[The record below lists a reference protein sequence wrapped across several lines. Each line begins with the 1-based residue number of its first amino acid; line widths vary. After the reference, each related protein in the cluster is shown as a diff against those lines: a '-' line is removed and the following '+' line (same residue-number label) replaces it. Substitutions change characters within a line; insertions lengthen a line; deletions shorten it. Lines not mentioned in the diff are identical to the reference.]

1 MAYTHRD
8 STSDITSTLH
18 SSNIQTYEYRVYKII
33 CRLSVDS
40 TQTYTCADSACM
52 LHGSARECLGIW
64 RASQIAKLARLK
76 PKRVTLAPVEQYDAR
91 IAQAYRYI
99 ASNILLTRLG
109 VRDVKNFLQKFQ
121 AKSFLL
127 LTLLIGKRKA
137 PSISARGL
145 KNVCRHS
152 YIGQEGKPNF
162 KREKGIARMNSLY
175 V

>member
-121 AKSFLL
+121 AKSFLF
-127 LTLLIGKRKA
+127 INVVNRQKKS
-137 PSISARGL
+137 PKHFCKGL
-145 KNVCRHS
+145 EECLQTFVYRL
-152 YIGQEGKPNF
+152 GGE
-162 KREKGIARMNSLY
+162 A
-175 V
+175 